1 MSAMRF
7 ARIELKNW
15 RNFTAVDVGLAGRV
29 FIVGPNAIGKSN
41 LLDAFRF
48 LRDLVM
54 DGGGLAKAVSLRD
67 GMTKVRSLYA
77 RQDTKV
83 SIRVVAEDAH
93 GSGWRY
99 ALAFS
104 HDTLRRPRPLVVQER
119 VERLHPDGRPECK
132 LDRPDEHDR
141 RDRERLT
148 QTALQQVTAN
158 QDFRQLADFFRSVSY
173 LHLVPQLLREE
184 QAPKAGGVGPDPYGR
199 DLLDRIRITTP
210 RQQKARLKRIESV
223 LRIVAPQLEE
233 LRLELDEHG
242 RPHLEGKFKHWRP
255 QGAYQNETQL
265 SDGTL
270 RLIGLLWVLQERAG
284 PLLLEEPEL
293 SLHTAIVKR
302 LAPFIHRAQQAG
314 SGRQV
319 ILSTHSERLLTDAG
333 IAPEEVLLIQP
344 AAEGSEVVEGA
355 GPNGIV
361 RLMQSGL
368 TASEAVLPKTE
379 TAQMTLFD
387 RLAI

>member
-15 RNFTAVDVGLAGRV
+15 KNFTSVDVGLASRV

-48 LRDLVM
+48 LRDLAL

-67 GMTKVRSLYA
+67 GMAKVRSLYA
-77 RQDTKV
+77 RQDTEV
-83 SIRVVAEDAH
+83 VVCVVAKGTD
-93 GSGWRY
+93 GTGWRY
-99 ALAFS
+99 ELAFS
-104 HDTLRRPRPLVVQER
+104 HDTLKNPRPVVVRELVDRLQADGTKER
-119 VERLHPDGRPECK
+119 K
-132 LDRPDEHDR
+132 LSRPDEHDR
-141 RDRERLT
+141 RDRERRT

-158 QDFRQLADFFRSVSY
+158 QEFRELADFFRSVSY

-184 QAPKAGGVGPDPYGR
+184 QAPRAGGLGPDPYGR
-199 DLLDRIRITTP
+199 DLLDRIRNTTP
-210 RQQKARLKRIESV
+210 RPQKARLKRIERA
-223 LRIVAPQLEE
+223 LRIVAPQLEG
-233 LRLELDEHG
+233 LRLELDDHG
-242 RPHLEGKFKHWRP
+242 KPHLEGKFKHWRP
-255 QGAYQNETQL
+255 QGAYQNEAQL

-270 RLIGLLWVLQERAG
+270 RLIGFLWVLQEPAG

-302 LAPFIHRAQQAG
+302 LAPFIHRAQEAG

-319 ILSTHSERLLTDAG
+319 LLSTHSEHLLMDAG
-333 IAPEEVLLIQP
+333 IAPEEVLLVQP
-344 AAEGSEVVEGA
+344 ALEGSEVIEGA
-355 GPNGIV
+355 GPDGIV

-368 TASEAVLPKTE
+368 TASEAVLPRTE
-379 TAQMTLFD
+379 PRQMTLFD
-387 RLAI
+387 RIEV